1 MNLDAMGRTMGRA
14 WSNSPSPSVGRPG
27 RGWSY
32 VALIAMPL
40 SHSVQA
46 ATAPDPA
53 VYPSRPIRIVVPF
66 PPGASPNDI
75 TARLLGPKLSEQLRQ
90 QVVIDNRPGAAGTLG
105 TDIVAKS
112 TPDGHSLLINSSTL
126 TIAPNAYKNLP
137 FDPAKDLAPITMV
150 AAAPQ
155 LVMVHASVPVTSLKE
170 LIAYVK
176 ARPAGQFKFSSG
188 GNGTVPHL
196 AGELLNHMAGLQMAH
211 IPYKG
216 GAPATAA
223 LLGGEVSMYIDT
235 PTGSLGMI
243 KAGKV
248 RVLAVASKT
257 RTPLLPDVPTADEA
271 GLPGYELR
279 VWYGFFA
286 PANTPRAIVQ
296 RLYSEFR
303 TAVAL
308 PDVQARFTTLGTET
322 VDMSPE
328 EFTRVFHADLQRW
341 AKFVKETGLKLE

>member
-1 MNLDAMGRTMGRA
+1 MRHAIVAAHGATLLLAALALPSSASAAQGAAPARTDA
-14 WSNSPSPSVGRPG
+14 
-27 RGWSY
+27 
-32 VALIAMPL
+32 
-40 SHSVQA
+40 
-46 ATAPDPA
+46 
-53 VYPSRPIRIVVPF
+53 YPSRPIRIVVPF

-75 TARLLGPKLSEQLRQ
+75 TARLLAPKLSEQFHQ
-90 QVVIDNRPGAAGTLG
+90 QVVIDNRPGAAGTIG
-105 TDIVAKS
+105 TDIVSKS
-112 TPDGHSLLINSSTL
+112 TPDGHTLLINSSTL

-137 FDPAKDLAPITMV
+137 FDPVKDLAPITMV

-155 LVMVHASVPVTSLKE
+155 LVMVHAAVPANSLKE

-176 ARPAGQFKFSSG
+176 ARPPGQFKFSSG

-196 AGELLNHMAGLQMAH
+196 AGELLNHMAGLQMQH

-248 RVLAVASKT
+248 KVLAVASKA
-257 RTPLLPDVPTADEA
+257 RTSLLPDVPTAAEA

-286 PANTPRAIVQ
+286 PAKTPRTIVQ
-296 RLYSEFR
+296 EIYGAFR
-303 TAVAL
+303 TALASA
-308 PDVQARFTTLGTET
+308 DVQSRFTAMGTET
-322 VDMSPE
+322 VNMPPD
-328 EFTRVFHADLQRW
+328 EFTRTFHGDLQRW
-341 AKFVKETGLKLE
+341 AKFVRETGLKLD

>member
-1 MNLDAMGRTMGRA
+1 MIAVRVLLL
-14 WSNSPSPSVGRPG
+14 
-27 RGWSY
+27 
-32 VALIAMPL
+32 VAFAL
-40 SHSVQA
+40 SHWAAAAQA
-46 ATAPDPA
+46 ATPA
-53 VYPSRPIRIVVPF
+53 KSDAYPNRPIRIVVPF

-75 TARLLGPKLSEQLRQ
+75 TARILGPKLSEQMRQ
-90 QVVIDNRPGAAGTLG
+90 QVVIDNRPGAAGIIG
-105 TDIVAKS
+105 TDLVTKS
-112 TPDGHSLLINSSTL
+112 TPDGHTLLINSSTL
-126 TIAPNAYKNLP
+126 TIAPNAYKNLA

-155 LVMVHASVPVTSLKE
+155 LVMVHASVPVSSLKE

-176 ARPAGQFKFSSG
+176 ARPPGEFKFSSG

-196 AGELLNHMAGLQMAH
+196 AGELLNHMAGLQAQH

-216 GAPATAA
+216 GAPATSA

-248 RVLAVASKT
+248 KVLAVASKT
-257 RTPLLPDVPTADEA
+257 RTPLLPDVPTAAEA

-286 PANTPRAIVQ
+286 PAKTPRTIVQ
-296 RLYSEFR
+296 KLYNEFR
-303 TAVAL
+303 TALAS
-308 PDVQARFTTLGTET
+308 PDIQSRFTTLGTET
-322 VDMSPE
+322 VDMPPD
-328 EFTRVFHADLQRW
+328 EFTRVFHGDLQRW
-341 AKFVKETGLKLE
+341 AKFVRETGLKLD